1 VSHLTTLSQG
11 PYFLGDQICL
21 VDIHFAPFALRLSRM
36 LQPFRGWTPAL
47 PESRWQKWI
56 DAMEGNAHVRNTMST
71 NNLYVETMDLLIQG
85 SQLQGE

>member
-1 VSHLTTLSQG
+1 
-11 PYFLGDQICL
+11 
-21 VDIHFAPFALRLSRM
+21 M

-56 DAMEGNAHVRNTMST
+56 DAMEGNAHVRNTMSA